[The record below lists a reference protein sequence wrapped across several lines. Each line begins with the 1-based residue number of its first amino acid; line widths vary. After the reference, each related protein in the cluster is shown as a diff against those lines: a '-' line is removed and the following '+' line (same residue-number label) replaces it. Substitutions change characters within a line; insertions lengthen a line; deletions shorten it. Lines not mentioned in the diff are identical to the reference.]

1 MISDSGFLI
10 TGGKSLA
17 EKVTSTSEINA
28 AIKKQLGRSKTVK
41 ITGLSGQNYIAVG
54 LTTEKQLMFDGS
66 SGDFFGALNN
76 GAIINFKGNARRFLG
91 DTMSDGGIILQGNAQ
106 RGVGHAMTGGI
117 IVVRGNV
124 NGDIGQLMKSGTII
138 VSGNCGPR
146 AGAYM
151 LGGELIVAGN
161 IGEDVGLN
169 MVGGVIYVGGKA
181 RALGNNSQVQNLT
194 INDESKLKKYFNH
207 YGIDKDTGEFN
218 KIVPVTNT
226 PWKDKV
232 FDLKPGTDKGPSSV
246 ENETRINKDACE
258 IVSKTRSDLLSLHGP
273 VISDEKSYLD
283 RLSIIPIQTKPI
295 KDIKFL
301 DADLDT
307 QISIGGRLDSP
318 LVLDIPFLLSNRGS
332 GVVSKSCKMAYI
344 FAAAKLK
351 TALDNA
357 GGTYPEEFELNK
369 KHGGKLI
376 HHWNTS
382 RLGVYPAKKI
392 MLSLVTCGMYLRVW
406 ILFYHQRCSTSTF
419 RQI

>member
-151 LGGELIVAGN
+151 FGGELIVAGN

-181 RALGNNSQVQNLT
+181 RALGNNTQVQNLT

-232 FDLKPGTDKGPSSV
+232 FNLKPGTDNAQDSV

-382 RLGVYPAKKI
+382 RLGVY
-392 MLSLVTCGMYLRVW
+392 
-406 ILFYHQRCSTSTF
+406 
-419 RQI
+419 